1 MSGTRPLRPLDSR
14 TQGERIYPGNGQRC
28 PRNAENSPNRAKR
41 AFRGCVSAFRGCVRA
56 FRGCARAFRG
66 CARAFRGH
74 ENPLRGTPNRSR
86 GAARHTRLIARS
98 QRGPVRSSWEH
109 TPWSPRWR
117 RPLWTPPLVT
127 GTYPHAPRRWQGL
140 PKDGRVSPQMAESL
154 QDVARYSRGAADV
167 PVHPEVTPR
176 SICSFTRCE
185 VPGGWDAARICP
197 LNERSSTRTESGRAA
212 RIRTALPPIDICR
225 TLSELEQ
232 SPQLAH
238 ALRPESASESNE
250 LLAMRSAHP
259 TTMVGIA
266 HKRASPPSTIGN
278 ATKEKVEARDAN
290 MNRMAATRSTPRTCR
305 ARTGSP
311 LPHCGAEVPRHR
323 MYSEHARQPL
333 MN

>member
-1 MSGTRPLRPLDSR
+1 MSGTRPLWPLDPRSE
-14 TQGERIYPGNGQRC
+14 GERIYPGKGQTC
-28 PRNAENSPNRAKR
+28 PWNAENSPNRAKR
-41 AFRGCVSAFRGCVRA
+41 VFRGYISAFRGCVSAFRGHGRA
-56 FRGCARAFRG
+56 FQGCARVFRG
-66 CARAFRGH
+66 P
-74 ENPLRGTPNRSR
+74 ENPLPGRSKTHQAHHKIPTGTCPFVM
-86 GAARHTRLIARS
+86 GTY
-98 QRGPVRSSWEH
+98 SW
-109 TPWSPRWR
+109 PPRWR

-127 GTYPHAPRRWQGL
+127 GTCSRAPRRWQGL

-167 PVHPEVTPR
+167 PVNPEVTPR

-185 VPGGWDAARICP
+185 VPAGWDAARICP

-225 TLSELEQ
+225 TFSELEQ

-238 ALRPESASESNE
+238 ALRHESASESNE

-278 ATKEKVEARDAN
+278 TTKEKVEARDTN